1 MRSSAGTARRVPAN
15 TEAQIAENLA
25 QIINPKRGFTVKLQQ
40 AHSSAS
46 QRGRQAMPRKV
57 LCTLIVCMTILTGIY
72 LLKDRVCEF
81 SYRQG
86 HTELTAK
93 FVYETK

>member
-1 MRSSAGTARRVPAN
+1 MYTRH
-15 TEAQIAENLA
+15 I
-25 QIINPKRGFTVKLQQ
+25 
-40 AHSSAS
+40 HSSAS
-46 QRGRQAMPRKV
+46 QRKGQAMPRKV

-86 HTELTAK
+86 
-93 FVYETK
+93 

>member
-1 MRSSAGTARRVPAN
+1 MRSGAGTARRVPAN

-25 QIINPKRGFTVKLQQ
+25 QIINPKRGLTVLTKHF
-40 AHSSAS
+40 HSSAS

>member
-1 MRSSAGTARRVPAN
+1 MYTRH
-15 TEAQIAENLA
+15 I
-25 QIINPKRGFTVKLQQ
+25 
-40 AHSSAS
+40 HSSAS